1 MRFEQLSIHGDR
13 DHRKR
18 RKSVNVPSQVQE
30 ENTGKEKEEGG
41 RTERRRR
48 GENMVLSP
56 SHYTTNVHLH

>member
-18 RKSVNVPSQVQE
+18 RKSVNVPSKVQE
-30 ENTGKEKEEGG
+30 ENTGKEKEGG

-56 SHYTTNVHLH
+56 SHYIHLH